1 MSERS
6 CSARG
11 PRVEGGE
18 GAEETQRG
26 CGCRVPTGPVQGS
39 VDVRVPQPRAQGS
52 GRRWRPVG
60 HRLRQEPRPV
70 FELARDLLTRESEAQ
85 TCAPVLRAL
94 RTLEAGRGG
103 GGAQSL
109 RSGAP
114 GWPAGQAGSCL
125 SSRGVYCLDGGHGV
139 GGRRRGSVSVQIQGP
154 LSSPHCAAWSPQ
166 QNPENPRPPYKQ
178 EGPSGSALPRLADQ
192 AGGDV
197 LTPGGPWGTAKEVGL
212 RTARRPRGITAG
224 AGQGGRRE
232 RPFWETN
239 ADVPPGGVATPA
251 TPIRM
256 GRHASTAPLRQII
269 RE

>member
-139 GGRRRGSVSVQIQGP
+139 GGRRRGSVSVQIRGP

-166 QNPENPRPPYKQ
+166 QNPRGPGKPAAPLQAGRTLWLRTPAPRRPGRRRCTDPRRPLGDGQ
-178 EGPSGSALPRLADQ
+178 GSRPADGETAPGNHGWCWAGRPSGASLL
-192 AGGDV
+192 GD
-197 LTPGGPWGTAKEVGL
+197 
-212 RTARRPRGITAG
+212 
-224 AGQGGRRE
+224 E
-232 RPFWETN
+232 R
-239 ADVPPGGVATPA
+239 
-251 TPIRM
+251 
-256 GRHASTAPLRQII
+256 
-269 RE
+269 